1 MVYSWESPEGTAVE
15 TGGKATFEGGDEGE
29 NRVNYK
35 NTAQGVDYYTL
46 SLNGKKANIDDEG
59 YEKNC

>member
-1 MVYSWESPEGTAVE
+1 MYSWESPEGTAVE
-15 TGGKATFEGGDEGE
+15 TGGKATFEGDDEGE